1 MAFKSLI
8 FHCVS
13 TTIDCY
19 VLLIFISRDL
29 IELSGENEIFHLGGD
44 EVNLECWA
52 QHLQKGNTP
61 SNYTDLHDL
70 WGTFTSKALNKL
82 QLANGGEKI
91 PHVIVWSSKLSK
103 RPYITKYLDKVS
115 EFLFKQFS
123 VLLVCPENKFYIL
136 YNRI

>member
-1 MAFKSLI
+1 MACKAYQIPI
-8 FHCVS
+8 FHCIS
-13 TTIDCY
+13 KTIVWY
-19 VLLIFISRDL
+19 FYKKNFFRDL

-70 WGTFTSKALNKL
+70 WGTFTTKALNKL
-82 QLANGGEKI
+82 QQANGGEKV

-103 RPYITKYLDKVS
+103 RPYITKYLDKVGEVS
-115 EFLFKQFS
+115 S
-123 VLLVCPENKFYIL
+123 FYL
-136 YNRI
+136 TT